1 MEPYENIVIGNFLYS
16 LGLTVG
22 QESKGLVRPMCVN
35 LMQQTPLDERLG
47 DVMVANAGVTRLI
60 EFKRKKND
68 SIKEETKREVLSRAL
83 GTDKHMLAISR
94 EIHWYIETSE
104 AEGAFVSTVVP
115 YIDFMDETV
124 PAITIER
131 FTSSVA
137 NEAVSR
143 VIDEAA
149 RASYAAYLT
158 LVSVAHGGLQGSSG
172 GLLINLSQEHGLR
185 YVLVSDIRDL
195 LLDHS
200 LVREAYFERVQQQA
214 MELKREHAVRSRG
227 LSLKKSIDRGFEYE
241 W

>member
-22 QESKGLVRPMCVN
+22 QESHGSVRTMCVN
-35 LMQQTPLDERLG
+35 LMQQTPLDESLG
-47 DVMVANAGVTRLI
+47 DLMVSNTGVTRLL

-83 GTDKHMLAISR
+83 GADQHMLTISR

-104 AEGAFVSTVVP
+104 EEGVFVSRAVP
-115 YIDFMDETV
+115 YIDFVDETV
-124 PAITIER
+124 PATTIER

-137 NEAVSR
+137 KDAVSK
-143 VIDEAA
+143 VIDEAT
-149 RASYAAYLT
+149 RASYKAYLA
-158 LVSVAHGGLQGSSG
+158 LVSVSHGGLQGSSG
-172 GLLINLSQEHGLR
+172 GLLINLSREQGLR
-185 YVLVSDIRDL
+185 YVLVPDIRDL

-200 LVREAYFERVQQQA
+200 LVREAYFGRVQQQS
-214 MELKREHAVRSRG
+214 MELERGHALRSCQ
-227 LSLKKSIDRGFEYE
+227 LSLKKSIDRGFDYE